1 MTNVLSAIIS
11 ITRFDKG
18 EADKIFS
25 EVKKSGTQV
34 VIKNDVPECI
44 LMSPQNYQKIMEEL
58 ENALLF
64 AEAERRLS
72 ENISPISHSDIMKK
86 YGVSE
91 SELKITDV
99 ELE

>member
-1 MTNVLSAIIS
+1 
-11 ITRFDKG
+11 
-18 EADKIFS
+18 
-25 EVKKSGTQV
+25 
-34 VIKNDVPECI
+34 
-44 LMSPQNYQKIMEEL
+44 MEDL
-58 ENALLF
+58 KNALLF

-91 SELKITDV
+91 SELKTTDV